1 MNKIAIVTT
10 GHPPFDDR
18 IYWKFAKSLSIN
30 NSVAVFCSTL
40 EIDTISSNIKIL
52 GFNSNLNN
60 SINKHKKLFDYLLE
74 FEPDIIICSEISAII
89 SAYRFKLN
97 RKNKCKIIS
106 DITEWYPENI
116 VSKLSGFT
124 KIFKYLLIYT
134 ANIVLTNLTNALIIG
149 EQGKK
154 SRYQIIAP
162 FKKKVIIGYYP
173 ILEYFKYKEKK
184 IELDNFNLGY
194 AGVINFKRGILTLLD
209 VFVDIQIKYPLKD
222 IKLIIAG
229 KFDNLEEERAFLRRI
244 KDEKLSNIEF
254 LEWTDYNNI
263 SDHLS
268 KMDVCFDL
276 RELTFIYNNSLP
288 IKFFEYLA
296 SGKPVIYSA
305 VKPLKK
311 LGVDKFGFL
320 VDPTNK
326 EQIISVVEKYM
337 TDKELYMKHSKNAR
351 GYIEKGNNWEEESKK
366 LINFIN
372 FFCIK

>member
-320 VDPTNK
+320 VNPTNK

-351 GYIEKGNNWEEESKK
+351 EYIEKGNNWEEESKK